1 MEGFG
6 VGLCAGMGAGNGS
19 GPRSARKKIKRQLNA
34 VIESGEIPVL
44 NKNGE
49 SMSAE
54 MIIDLLRDKFL
65 KVQQVAQTCLA
76 YLLFNPSVEYAPIIT
91 TPSACHTCYRT
102 WVRLH
107 GPASILSMGYWP
119 STMWMG
125 RQRTYFR

>member
-54 MIIDLLRDKFL
+54 MIIDLLQDKFL
-65 KVQQVAQTCLA
+65 KA
-76 YLLFNPSVEYAPIIT
+76 
-91 TPSACHTCYRT
+91 
-102 WVRLH
+102 
-107 GPASILSMGYWP
+107 
-119 STMWMG
+119 
-125 RQRTYFR
+125 